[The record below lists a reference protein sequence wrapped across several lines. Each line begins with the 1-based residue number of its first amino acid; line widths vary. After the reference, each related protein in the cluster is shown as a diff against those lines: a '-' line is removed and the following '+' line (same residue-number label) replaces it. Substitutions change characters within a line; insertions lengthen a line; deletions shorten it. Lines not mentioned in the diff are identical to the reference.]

1 MMKNSNWRGTGIVSH
16 AGAGAQVRIG
26 GKREVDLEPERIVS
40 RAKLV
45 RRHDERHRIGIGE
58 KGELYLV
65 GSCRRARM
73 KNSNWRESWSWC
85 AQLEFEGNA
94 KWRESPPWKE
104 NSNGIEEER
113 ELYLDQELVR

>member
-1 MMKNSNWRGTGIVSH
+1 MQVLVRKFELEGNAKWILSRSELYL
-16 AGAGAQVRIG
+16 AQR
-26 GKREVDLEPERIVS
+26 
-40 RAKLV
+40 LV

-85 AQLEFEGNA
+85 AQLEYEGNA